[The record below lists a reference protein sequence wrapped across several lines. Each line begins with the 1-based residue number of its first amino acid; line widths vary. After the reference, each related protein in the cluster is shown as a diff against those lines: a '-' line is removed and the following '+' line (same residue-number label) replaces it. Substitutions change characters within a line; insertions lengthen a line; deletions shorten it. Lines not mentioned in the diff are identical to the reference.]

1 MDGEEHEFR
10 GEFKGIQTKLKVS
23 FIENHHPIFLD
34 DGSMLDTIPKNHEN
48 SLVLH
53 SRVYP
58 YEDQPYGEIIFE
70 GEEKHLSCDAIIMMM
85 NLVSIHPTIPT
96 TRLEGIRKG
105 SNPLQVLQY
114 LNHRKSSLRREQ
126 WVGNEI
132 LGGTWVPGEYF
143 IKTIKDYYLFITGE
157 ECKVLDSPDFLFDQG
172 KKYGK
177 YNLKEDP
184 EVQYM
189 TSGQQHLLLLLI
201 RICTAR
207 GGLLLLDE
215 IELGLHEGYLERL
228 SILINRNKK
237 DLPQMLVSTHSPI
250 FAGLNIENTHFIEK
264 NGAGQ

>member
-1 MDGEEHEFR
+1 MGR
-10 GEFKGIQTKLKVS
+10 TRMPQ
-23 FIENHHPIFLD
+23 D
-34 DGSMLDTIPKNHEN
+34 D
-48 SLVLH
+48 V
-53 SRVYP
+53 
-58 YEDQPYGEIIFE
+58 
-70 GEEKHLSCDAIIMMM
+70 
-85 NLVSIHPTIPT
+85 
-96 TRLEGIRKG
+96 
-105 SNPLQVLQY
+105 
-114 LNHRKSSLRREQ
+114 
-126 WVGNEI
+126 
-132 LGGTWVPGEYF
+132 

-157 ECKVLDSPDFLFDQG
+157 ECRVLDFPDDHFTPLRA
-172 KKYGK
+172 KKYGN
-177 YNLKEDP
+177 YNLEVGP